1 MAPDQ
6 FYGDMIMKK
15 YLVGFVLAIAVLVG
29 MQAIAQSPS
38 GSVQAIAP
46 LTRDLGSIKT
56 LTAVTPS
63 TVVSTDQTGYN
74 VSRIVCVMAISTK
87 VGSSTATFTIQNK
100 DAASGRYY
108 DLVTSGTVTSAS
120 TATAISAGG
129 GVTTTANV
137 GAGIPIAKTWRVSTT
152 ISTAT
157 SLTGTI
163 GCSVQ

>member
-1 MAPDQ
+1 
-6 FYGDMIMKK
+6 MKK
-15 YLVGFVLAIAVLVG
+15 FFTPILLAALT
-29 MQAIAQSPS
+29 ALLAFPAFSQSPS
-38 GSVQAIAP
+38 GAFQSIAP

-63 TVVSTDQTGYN
+63 TVVSADQTGYN
-74 VSRIVCVMAISTK
+74 VTRVVCVGAISTK
-87 VGSSTATFTIQNK
+87 VGSSTMTFKIQNK

-108 DLVTSGTVTSAS
+108 DVIESGTVTSTS

-137 GAGIPIAKTWRVSTT
+137 GSGIPIAKTWRVSATV
-152 ISTAT
+152 STAT